1 MSNYNVEMKKRNA
14 RYRGATESY
23 KYLIDA
29 HERIADFQN
38 AYENIENTRE
48 SLGDRNNLR
57 QEKDKN
63 AARITAVKRELDAI
77 IKEVS

>member
-38 AYENIENTRE
+38 AYEL
-48 SLGDRNNLR
+48 SL
-57 QEKDKN
+57 
-63 AARITAVKRELDAI
+63 IHI
-77 IKEVS
+77 